1 VGLSTMSVNNLLKVI
16 TRQWSWWDSKVTI
29 ETHCCQRVMNV
40 KVKDRLM
47 LLLLLNKF
55 SPICEL
61 YIQLYTINHV
71 FIKSGVFLQ
80 RNETLLVEYKKLG
93 RGNKIVDHRIGE
105 NDPTM
110 SLDEKMV
117 KRFALERQVRDII
130 IVILQITDFCI
141 AVVLHL

>member
-1 VGLSTMSVNNLLKVI
+1 
-16 TRQWSWWDSKVTI
+16 
-29 ETHCCQRVMNV
+29 MN
-40 KVKDRLM
+40 
-47 LLLLLNKF
+47 
-55 SPICEL
+55 
-61 YIQLYTINHV
+61 YIYNCINHM

-117 KRFALERQVRDII
+117 KRFALERPVSYTHLTLPTKR
-130 IVILQITDFCI
+130 IV
-141 AVVLHL
+141 